1 MREEEHK
8 EPTHIA
14 EIDWTIE
21 LGGWDLMD
29 LLRREDD
36 GRRFWLEANGVSHS
50 FT

>member
-8 EPTHIA
+8 EPTHIIA
-14 EIDWTIE
+14 IDWTVE

-29 LLRREDD
+29 LLKREDD
-36 GRRFWLEANGVSHS
+36 GRRFWVGTNEVSYS